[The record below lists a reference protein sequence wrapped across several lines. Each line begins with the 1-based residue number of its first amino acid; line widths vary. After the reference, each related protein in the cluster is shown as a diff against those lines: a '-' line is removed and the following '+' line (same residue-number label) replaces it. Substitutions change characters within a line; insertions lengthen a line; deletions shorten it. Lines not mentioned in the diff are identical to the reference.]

1 MHEPLVSVLMPVY
14 NAQDY
19 LAQAIESI
27 LAQSHV
33 NFELLIC
40 NDGSTDKSV
49 EIINEYKDSRIRY
62 IENIKNSGISFT
74 RNRLIHDAK
83 GVYIAWLDADDI
95 ALPERLLKQV
105 TFLESHSDYGI
116 CGSYAKTINQN
127 GVVTGILDH
136 LREDRYLKIDLL
148 FRSSFI
154 TSSVMIR
161 KQVLEGL
168 SFDKEYSVTEDYKL
182 WTCLSQHTK
191 MYNLPSILIC
201 YRCHDRNISLQKDFE
216 LSRLRRK
223 VIADQLDRFYQVSEE
238 ELFLF
243 DAIGNMIPVEK
254 IKSWEYYKLTACFKK
269 LIAANNANNIFD
281 RHTLITYLW
290 YRWIVYGIHFKQYKF
305 IIPPFASLN
314 ILVLLQLCKLIVKK
328 IIK

>member
-27 LAQSHV
+27 LVQSYV

-40 NDGSTDKSV
+40 NDGSTDKSI

-74 RNRLIHDAK
+74 RNRLIDQAK

-105 TFLESHSDYGI
+105 TFLENHSDYGI
-116 CGSYAKTINQN
+116 FGSYAKTINQN
-127 GVVTGILDH
+127 DVVTGNLDH
-136 LREDRYLKIDLL
+136 LREDRYLRIDLL

-168 SFDKEYSVTEDYKL
+168 SFDKYGVTEDYKL
-182 WTCLSQHTK
+182 WTCFQT
-191 MYNLPSILIC
+191 I
-201 YRCHDRNISLQKDFE
+201 
-216 LSRLRRK
+216 
-223 VIADQLDRFYQVSEE
+223 
-238 ELFLF
+238 
-243 DAIGNMIPVEK
+243 
-254 IKSWEYYKLTACFKK
+254 
-269 LIAANNANNIFD
+269 
-281 RHTLITYLW
+281 
-290 YRWIVYGIHFKQYKF
+290 
-305 IIPPFASLN
+305 
-314 ILVLLQLCKLIVKK
+314 
-328 IIK
+328 